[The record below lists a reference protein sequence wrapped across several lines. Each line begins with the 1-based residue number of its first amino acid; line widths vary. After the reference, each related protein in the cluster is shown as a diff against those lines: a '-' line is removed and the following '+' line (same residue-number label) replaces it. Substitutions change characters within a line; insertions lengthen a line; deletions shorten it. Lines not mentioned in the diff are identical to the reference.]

1 MSVIYELVLDE
12 ESLKILEKL
21 LKEEEEESSEE
32 TSNTCS

>member
-12 ESLKILEKL
+12 EGLKILEKL